1 MIVGVP
7 RESYPGERRVA
18 LVPAV
23 IPGLLKAGLK
33 VIVESGA
40 GTEAGYPDAE
50 YSARGAQVLPERAA
64 VFGAADIIVQVLCPG
79 SNDRTGEEELP
90 LLRQGQML
98 IGFLRPLGSIETI
111 QAIASKG
118 VSSFAV
124 ELMPRTTPRRAWTRC
139 RRWRR
144 SAATRRSSSPL
155 THCRGYFPC

>member
-7 RESYPGERRVA
+7 QESYPGERRVA

-23 IPGLLKAGLK
+23 IPGLLKAGLQ

-64 VFGAADIIVQVLCPG
+64 VFGAANVIVQVLCPG
-79 SNDRTGEEELP
+79 SNDRTGNEDLP

-111 QAIASKG
+111 QAIASRASRLSL
-118 VSSFAV
+118 SS
-124 ELMPRTTPRRAWTRC
+124 
-139 RRWRR
+139 
-144 SAATRRSSSPL
+144 
-155 THCRGYFPC
+155 